1 MKRSELKR
9 RTPLRAHRNGIGTP
23 TRVKPATSQAQRTF
37 WFEHPCLVTGDYRGV
52 TLAHVIDRSL
62 TTVGQDDP
70 LAVIPLRIDKHTE
83 YDDHRLDLLPY
94 LADRYDNILAF
105 AVRRVGL
112 ITTLERVTGLRWR
125 PE

>member
-1 MKRSELKR
+1 MKRGELKR
-9 RTPLRAHRNGIGTP
+9 RAPLRAQRNGIGTP

-37 WFEHPCLVTGDYRGV
+37 WFEHPCLVTGEYHGV